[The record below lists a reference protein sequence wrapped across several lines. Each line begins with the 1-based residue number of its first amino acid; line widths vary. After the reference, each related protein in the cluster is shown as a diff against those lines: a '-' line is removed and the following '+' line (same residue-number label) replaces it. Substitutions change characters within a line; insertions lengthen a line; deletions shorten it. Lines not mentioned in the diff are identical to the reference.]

1 MKNILLGLLLLA
13 PGLAAAQTPQP
24 FTIKGQVDSRLNA
37 PAKVYLF
44 HGDNSIDSTNVTNGQ
59 FSLQGQVARPGK
71 AMLLLS
77 RRGTAKDVKDIM
89 HADFKSG
96 FYLEAG
102 TSTFTSADSLKNASV
117 AGGQLTSEWQE
128 QSAAMLPVT
137 RQLKQLYAEY
147 DNTPTAARKAPEFR
161 LAQATR
167 KAAIHRHFLRLD
179 SAFIAIHPASQ
190 VSLDELAM
198 ISNTPP
204 DNPFLQRMLPLLAP
218 ALRNSPQAQQLAA
231 RLRRT
236 AIAIGMPAPDFTLT
250 SAEGQPVAL
259 HSYRGKY
266 VLVDFWASWCG
277 PCRAENPNVVSAY
290 KDYKG
295 RNFEVLSVSIDVQDA
310 RAKWLKAVKDDHL
323 PWTQVL
329 DLDSGP
335 NRVAE
340 LYQVQAIPQNFLISP
355 SGTIVAFNLRG
366 ESLKAALARFM
377 K

>member
-167 KAAIHRHFLRLD
+167 KAAIHRQFLRLD

-190 VSLDELAM
+190 VSLDE
-198 ISNTPP
+198 P
-204 DNPFLQRMLPLLAP
+204 
-218 ALRNSPQAQQLAA
+218 
-231 RLRRT
+231 
-236 AIAIGMPAPDFTLT
+236 
-250 SAEGQPVAL
+250 
-259 HSYRGKY
+259 
-266 VLVDFWASWCG
+266 
-277 PCRAENPNVVSAY
+277 
-290 KDYKG
+290 
-295 RNFEVLSVSIDVQDA
+295 
-310 RAKWLKAVKDDHL
+310 
-323 PWTQVL
+323 
-329 DLDSGP
+329 
-335 NRVAE
+335 
-340 LYQVQAIPQNFLISP
+340 
-355 SGTIVAFNLRG
+355 
-366 ESLKAALARFM
+366 
-377 K
+377 